1 MHYEILQK
9 LVLVL
14 YILNYEYYEL
24 LLYVFQYNDNNL
36 LLYGII

>member
-1 MHYEILQK
+1 MHYEILQE

-24 LLYVFQYNDNNL
+24 LLFVFQYNDNNL

>member
-1 MHYEILQK
+1 MHYEILQE

-36 LLYGII
+36 LIYGII

>member
-1 MHYEILQK
+1 MHYEILQE